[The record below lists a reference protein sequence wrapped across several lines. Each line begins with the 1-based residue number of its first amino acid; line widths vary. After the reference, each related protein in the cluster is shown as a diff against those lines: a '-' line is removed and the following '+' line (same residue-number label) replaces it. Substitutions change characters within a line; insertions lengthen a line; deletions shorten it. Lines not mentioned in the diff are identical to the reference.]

1 MHVMIHFNFPIELKR
16 HKMYIMNNIKIII
29 IKIQSF
35 KVYFFFNQKKK
46 VIAQEANKYFMVCSY
61 LHTIKLCIECHSQ
74 FQKANCSTTAELK
87 DSIYACLLS
96 YTLKKN
102 SRFDHKEKKK
112 KNSWTINYFHERYA
126 LIYTIIY
133 LSATIKITLHR
144 NYSKIRCKKVVKFSK
159 Q

>member
-1 MHVMIHFNFPIELKR
+1 
-16 HKMYIMNNIKIII
+16 MNNIKIITI
-29 IKIQSF
+29 NIQSF
-35 KVYFFFNQKKK
+35 KVYFFLTKKK
-46 VIAQEANKYFMVCSY
+46 LQRRKQINISWFVVIYKQLNYALSAILSFK
-61 LHTIKLCIECHSQ
+61 
-74 FQKANCSTTAELK
+74 NCSTTAELK
-87 DSIYACLLS
+87 DSIYACMLS

-112 KNSWTINYFHERYA
+112 KISWTINYFHERYA